1 MRIGIISAMQEELEI
16 IINELE
22 NKECIKVCDI
32 EFYLGK
38 FNNTDVV
45 ATICGVGKVNA
56 ATTTAIMI
64 NSFHP
69 DLILNSGIAGGTEGL
84 TSGSV
89 VIADKLAYSD
99 FDTTAFGYE
108 FGQVP
113 GMPLYFYPDENY
125 KKLLE
130 NKFKENNIDF
140 VNTTVLTADVF
151 RLSAK
156 EIKNNLM
163 LGYAVEMEGG
173 AIAQVCFKLKV
184 PFLSIRVIS
193 DILDTE
199 SHISDYNSFE
209 KEASHLSSKM
219 TISFVKS
226 L

>member
-22 NKECIKVCDI
+22 NKDCIKVCDI

-69 DLILNSGIAGGTEGL
+69 NLILNSGIAGGTEGL

-156 EIKNNLM
+156 EINNNLS

>member
-1 MRIGIISAMQEELEI
+1 MKIGIISAMSEELEL

-22 NKECIKVCDI
+22 NKESRSICGI

-38 FNNTDVV
+38 LNKTDIV

-56 ATTTAIMI
+56 ATITAIMVD
-64 NSFHP
+64 SFTP
-69 DLILNSGIAGGTEGL
+69 DLIINSGIAGGTEGL
-84 TSGSV
+84 NTGDV
-89 VIADKLAYSD
+89 VIADKFSYSD
-99 FDTTAFGYE
+99 LDVTAFGYE
-108 FGQVP
+108 LGQVP

-130 NKFKENNIDF
+130 QTFQDNEINF
-140 VNTTVLTADVF
+140 VNTTVLTADTF
-151 RLSAK
+151 RTSAK
-156 EIKNNLM
+156 DIKNNIP
-163 LGYAVEMEGG
+163 LGYAVEMEGA

-199 SHISDYNSFE
+199 SHIQNYEAFE

-219 TISFVKS
+219 TISFIKS

>member
-16 IINELE
+16 IINKLE
-22 NKECIKVCDI
+22 NKEYKNICNI

-64 NSFHP
+64 NEFKL
-69 DLILNSGIAGGTEGL
+69 DLIINSGIAGGTKGL
-84 TSGSV
+84 NTGDV

-113 GMPLYFYPDENY
+113 GMSLYFYPNENY

-130 NKFKENNIDF
+130 NKFKENNINF
-140 VNTTVLTADVF
+140 VNTTVLTADAF
-151 RLSAK
+151 RLSAN
-156 EIKNNLM
+156 EIKNNIP

-173 AIAQVCFKLKV
+173 AIAQVCHKLNT

-193 DILDTE
+193 DILDTN
-199 SHISDYNSFE
+199 SHVDDYNSFE
-209 KEASHLSSKM
+209 KQASHLSSKI